1 MPPNTNSD
9 NDEGTAP
16 GAVGHARIKVLLYRK
31 SNRELGAAACRR
43 KKDYKISKKILQT
56 ALFLCII
63 L

>member
-31 SNRELGAAACRR
+31 SNRELGAAACHRIPIQITTKEPRR
-43 KKDYKISKKILQT
+43 ARWGT
-56 ALFLCII
+56 RA
-63 L
+63 